1 MPITVTPE
9 AQSKVLDIL
18 KDAGPD
24 MVFRIAIKGG
34 GCSGFQ
40 YEFLLDKKMDDD
52 ITIIDDCVVT
62 DMISLQ
68 YLDGAILDFE
78 MQIFSALF
86 VLKNPNEKS
95 RCGCGSS
102 FGV

>member
-9 AQSKVLDIL
+9 AQSKALDIL

-40 YEFLLDKKMDDD
+40 YEFLLDEKKDDD
-52 ITIIDDCVVT
+52 IIVDEGIVT
-62 DMISLQ
+62 DMISIQ
-68 YLDGAILDFE
+68 YLDGSVLEFE
-78 MQIFSALF
+78 MQTFSQLF
-86 VLKNPNEKS
+86 VLKNPNEKT